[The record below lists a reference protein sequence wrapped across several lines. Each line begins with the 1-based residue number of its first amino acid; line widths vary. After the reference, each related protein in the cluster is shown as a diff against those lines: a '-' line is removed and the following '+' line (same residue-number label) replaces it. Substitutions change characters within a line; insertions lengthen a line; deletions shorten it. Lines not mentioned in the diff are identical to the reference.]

1 MKLRQLILNIQ
12 PEAQPRFDNF
22 LPGDNL
28 ELLLALDTLA
38 RGELRESVVYVWGAP
53 GGGRSHLLQA
63 TVAEAVRQG
72 RPAAYLATG
81 VSTGGL
87 PGELAGLLAVD
98 DVDRLDGDDQV
109 RLFSLINQA
118 RDGHGVVLAAGA
130 TAPAGLG
137 LREDLATRL
146 SWGLVF
152 GLRPLNEADRATALR
167 ERAEARGLELPDEV
181 VRYLLTHGRRDL
193 PSLLAG
199 VDALDAYSL
208 SLKRPLT
215 LPLVRQFM
223 SEDATR
229 GG

>member
-38 RGELRESVVYVWGAP
+38 RGELRETVVYVWGAP
-53 GGGRSHLLQA
+53 GSGRSHLLRA
-63 TVAEAVRQG
+63 TVDEALAQG
-72 RPAAYLATG
+72 RAATCQAG
-81 VSTGGL
+81 PGL
-87 PGELAGLLAVD
+87 PADLAGLLAVD

-109 RLFSLINQA
+109 RLFSLVNQA
-118 RDGHGVVLAAGA
+118 REGAGTVLAAGTA
-130 TAPAGLG
+130 APAQLAV
-137 LREDLATRL
+137 REDLASRL

-167 ERAEARGLELPDEV
+167 ERAAARGLDLSDEV

-215 LPLVRQFM
+215 VPLVRQFL
-223 SEDATR
+223 SDKVTK
-229 GG
+229 